1 VLASVE
7 GNFVTASLP
16 ADPTRVAGV
25 NDGVDFEIQLG
36 GGTAARPMPI
46 PSRCSKVRR
55 PACVVF
61 ETVVPLTDGRMV
73 GPKSCRSPGTRKVEA
88 DIGAK
93 SAGEAG
99 VSGWEVGTMVMSESQ
114 KFLQQTQIKGPS
126 VKDEAKYQQQL
137 RSQPT
142 AQAISLTLV
151 WTITASSL
159 SYPGIAVGGTTMA
172 DCLDR

>member
-1 VLASVE
+1 
-7 GNFVTASLP
+7 
-16 ADPTRVAGV
+16 
-25 NDGVDFEIQLG
+25 
-36 GGTAARPMPI
+36 MPI